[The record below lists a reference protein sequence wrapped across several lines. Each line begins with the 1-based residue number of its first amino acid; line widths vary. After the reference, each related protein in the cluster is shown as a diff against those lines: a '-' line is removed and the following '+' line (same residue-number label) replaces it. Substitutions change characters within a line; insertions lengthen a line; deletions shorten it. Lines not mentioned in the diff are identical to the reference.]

1 MGQLRF
7 FNINRI
13 ISEFKIDCFF
23 ETGTWKGD
31 GLAYAGK
38 FPFKKLFSSEIIP
51 ELAKKA
57 ADRFKDDKRF
67 TIINNNSLNALQDKI
82 TQINGNCLFWL
93 DAHFPGAEEG
103 VSDYNATS
111 SEQLKYPLEAELK
124 EILSR
129 RKGFSDFILID
140 DLRIYEDGNFES
152 GNMPGY
158 ILPPINRNINFVIEL
173 AKYTHHIVRSYRHE
187 GYLLLIP
194 KIKKKPL
201 SLLKQI
207 FVSFLIKTGKKV
219 Y

>member
-7 FNINRI
+7 FNIKRI
-13 ISEFKIDCFF
+13 ISEFNIDCFF

-38 FPFKKLFSSEIIP
+38 YPFKKLFSSEIIP
-51 ELAKKA
+51 ELAQKA
-57 ADRFKDDKRF
+57 ADRFKDDKRV
-67 TIINNNSLNALQDKI
+67 TIINNNSLDALQDKI
-82 TQINGNCLFWL
+82 NEISGNCLFWL

-124 EILSR
+124 EIFSR

-140 DLRIYEDGNFES
+140 DLRIYEDGNYES
-152 GNMPGY
+152 GNMPAH

-173 AKYTHHIVRSYRHE
+173 AKDTHDIVRSYRHE
-187 GYLLLIP
+187 GYLLLTP
-194 KIKKKPL
+194 KNKQPL
-201 SLLKQI
+201 NPLKQMI
-207 FVSFLIKTGKKV
+207 ASFLVKTRKKI

>member
-1 MGQLRF
+1 
-7 FNINRI
+7 
-13 ISEFKIDCFF
+13 
-23 ETGTWKGD
+23 
-31 GLAYAGK
+31 
-38 FPFKKLFSSEIIP
+38 
-51 ELAKKA
+51 KKA

-194 KIKKKPL
+194 KNNKRPL
-201 SLLKQI
+201 NPMKQLYA
-207 FVSFLIKTGKKV
+207 SFLIKTRKKV